1 MPRPAVH
8 PAQAVPM
15 RAAKAAVARPTPR
28 LTIAVHRAPALNT
41 FAHRTTLHALLR
53 QAPTEAAHRAEVIT
67 TEAIAPAVLTIE
79 ATAQLRE
86 APLQAQAVA
95 QAAVTAA
102 EAAVQVQAAAIVRVE
117 VAEVQEAEATAQA
130 VEAVQAA
137 VEEDKFQPKPRI

>member
-1 MPRPAVH
+1 MPVVAQAMLRPAVH
-8 PAQAVPM
+8 PAQTAPK

-67 TEAIAPAVLTIE
+67 TEATALAVLTIE

-102 EAAVQVQAAAIVRVE
+102 EAAVDRDRKSVV
-117 VAEVQEAEATAQA
+117 
-130 VEAVQAA
+130 
-137 VEEDKFQPKPRI
+137 